1 MRRQVLIVLWLSL
14 VVALTSCYRSS
25 STHGVGAAD
34 STSVMRHAQLLTL
47 ERGEAYTVATVADPW
62 RGGVLRRQGS
72 VLCETALDRT
82 MDCAVEFECRDGEC
96 RVVGYSVFDVDAH
109 NQYAGGLVDATATLH
124 ALIAA
129 RYSALDEVVE
139 ALRQT
144 LTTLVAPHYA
154 GPLGADMILYRT
166 STGSTSINPCVELNL
181 RHTMGMVAAAL
192 GQRHA
197 MRGRFVIAPPT
208 TPHRLALTPTSA
220 RQAALLV

>member
-1 MRRQVLIVLWLSL
+1 MIKDFHKTAIIAGNRYVS
-14 VVALTSCYRSS
+14 YKE
-25 STHGVGAAD
+25 
-34 STSVMRHAQLLTL
+34 M
-47 ERGEAYTVATVADPW
+47 
-62 RGGVLRRQGS
+62 LRRITYFARYTSPHAGAKTVILS
-72 VLCETALDRT
+72 ENREGWIYAFFSIWLNRGI
-82 MDCAVEFECRDGEC
+82 AVP
-96 RVVGYSVFDVDAH
+96 
-109 NQYAGGLVDATATLH
+109 VDATATLH